1 LPITPLKMKTAI
13 RAERLTKKF
22 DSFVAVDDI
31 SFEVSEGECFGF
43 LGPNGAGKT
52 TTMRM
57 ICCTSPVTKGVLEV
71 LGMNVNA
78 SPREIKSLIGV
89 APQEN
94 NLDPDF
100 SVLKNLTT
108 YARYFEMPRELAS
121 SRANELL
128 EFMHLKEKT
137 DVLIPDLS
145 GGMKRRLI
153 IARALINEP
162 KILILDEPTTGLDPQ
177 ARHLIWDKIREL
189 KGKGVTVL
197 ITTHYMDEAE
207 QLCDRLVI
215 MENGK
220 ILVEGDPKRL
230 IDETIGTGVI
240 EIVNPG
246 DALESYLKGRG
257 LAFER
262 VDDRIF
268 IYTNDLELVNRD
280 LMRGFSLDF
289 SAMRRATLEDV
300 FLKLTG
306 RGLRD

>member
-1 LPITPLKMKTAI
+1 MKTVVK
-13 RAERLTKKF
+13 AENLTKKF
-22 DSFVAVDDI
+22 DSFVAVNDI
-31 SFEVSEGECFGF
+31 SFEVNEGECFGF

-57 ICCTSPVTKGVLEV
+57 ICCTSPVTKGTLEV
-71 LGMNVNA
+71 LGMSVNM
-78 SPREIKSLIGV
+78 SPRKIKDSIGV

-108 YARYFEMPRELAS
+108 YARYFEIPKELAL
-121 SRANELL
+121 SRATELL
-128 EFMHLKEKT
+128 DFMHLKEKT
-137 DVLIPDLS
+137 DILIPDLS

-189 KGKGVTVL
+189 KSKGVTVL

-220 ILVEGDPKRL
+220 ILVEGSPKRL

-240 EIVNPG
+240 EVVNPG
-246 DALESYLKGRG
+246 DALETYLKNRG
-257 LAFER
+257 LAYER
-262 VDDRIF
+262 VNDRMC
-268 IYTNDLELVNRD
+268 IYTNDLESVSRD
-280 LMRGFSLDF
+280 LMKDFSLDF
-289 SAMRRATLEDV
+289 STMRKATLEDV

-306 RGLRD
+306 RGLRE

>member
-1 LPITPLKMKTAI
+1 MKTVVK
-13 RAERLTKKF
+13 AENLTKKF
-22 DSFVAVDDI
+22 DSFVAVNDI
-31 SFEVSEGECFGF
+31 SFEVNEGECFGF

-57 ICCTSPVTKGVLEV
+57 ICCTSPVTKGALEV
-71 LGMNVNA
+71 LGMSVNM
-78 SPREIKSLIGV
+78 SPRKIKNSIGV

-108 YARYFEMPRELAS
+108 YARYFEMPKELAL
-121 SRANELL
+121 SRATELL
-128 EFMHLKEKT
+128 DFMHLKEKT
-137 DVLIPDLS
+137 DILIPDLS

-189 KGKGVTVL
+189 KSKGVTVL

-220 ILVEGDPKRL
+220 ILVEGSPKRL

-240 EIVNPG
+240 EVVNPG
-246 DALESYLKGRG
+246 DALETYLKNRG
-257 LAFER
+257 LAYER
-262 VDDRIF
+262 VSDRMC
-268 IYTNDLELVNRD
+268 IYTNDLESVSRD
-280 LMRGFSLDF
+280 LVRDFSLDF
-289 SAMRRATLEDV
+289 STMRKATLEDV

>member
-1 LPITPLKMKTAI
+1 MKTVVK
-13 RAERLTKKF
+13 AENLTKKF
-22 DSFVAVDDI
+22 DSFVAVNDI
-31 SFEVSEGECFGF
+31 SFEVNEGECFGF

-57 ICCTSPVTKGVLEV
+57 ICCTSPVTKGTLEV
-71 LGMNVNA
+71 LGMSVNM
-78 SPREIKSLIGV
+78 SPRKIKNSIGV

-108 YARYFEMPRELAS
+108 YARYFEMPKELAL
-121 SRANELL
+121 SRATELL
-128 EFMHLKEKT
+128 DFMHLKEKT
-137 DVLIPDLS
+137 DILIPDLS

-189 KGKGVTVL
+189 KSKGVTVL

-220 ILVEGDPKRL
+220 ILVEGSPKRL

-240 EIVNPG
+240 EVVNPG
-246 DALESYLKGRG
+246 DALETYLKNRG
-257 LAFER
+257 LAYER
-262 VDDRIF
+262 VSDRMC
-268 IYTNDLELVNRD
+268 IYTNDLESVSRD
-280 LMRGFSLDF
+280 LVRDFSLDF
-289 SAMRRATLEDV
+289 STMRKATLEDV

-306 RGLRD
+306 RGLRE

>member
-1 LPITPLKMKTAI
+1 MKTVVK
-13 RAERLTKKF
+13 AENLTKKF
-22 DSFVAVDDI
+22 DSFVAVNDI
-31 SFEVSEGECFGF
+31 SFEVNEGECFGF

-57 ICCTSPVTKGVLEV
+57 ICCTSPVTKGTLEV
-71 LGMNVNA
+71 LGMSVNM
-78 SPREIKSLIGV
+78 SPRKIKNSIGV

-108 YARYFEMPRELAS
+108 YARYFEMPKELAL
-121 SRANELL
+121 SRATELL
-128 EFMHLKEKT
+128 DFMHLKEKT
-137 DVLIPDLS
+137 DILIPDLS

-189 KGKGVTVL
+189 KSKGVTVL

-215 MENGK
+215 MENGR
-220 ILVEGDPKRL
+220 ILVEGSPKRL

-240 EIVNPG
+240 EVVNPG
-246 DALESYLKGRG
+246 DALETYLKNRG
-257 LAFER
+257 LAYER
-262 VDDRIF
+262 VSDRMC
-268 IYTNDLELVNRD
+268 IYTNDLESVSRD
-280 LMRGFSLDF
+280 LVRDSSLDF
-289 SAMRRATLEDV
+289 STMRKATLEDV